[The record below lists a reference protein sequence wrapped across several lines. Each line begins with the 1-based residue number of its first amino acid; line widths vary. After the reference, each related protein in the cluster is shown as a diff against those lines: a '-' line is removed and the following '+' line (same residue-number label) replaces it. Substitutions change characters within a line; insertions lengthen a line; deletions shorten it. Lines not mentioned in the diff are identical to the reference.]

1 MSAKS
6 TSARIIYWFPAVSS
20 KQCVA
25 DDLLAGLNAGENLLA
40 VAVEHLAGVNL
51 GALELI
57 AAGGQIDP
65 VAVMQMQ
72 HGIGRNHGVRLLRR
86 GW

>member
-1 MSAKS
+1 MRESLLVPRGFKQ
-6 TSARIIYWFPAVSS
+6 
-20 KQCVA
+20 QCVG

-57 AAGGQIDP
+57 AARRQKDP
-65 VAVMQMQ
+65 VAVMQVQ
-72 HGIGRNHGVRLLRR
+72 HGIGRNHGVRLLSR